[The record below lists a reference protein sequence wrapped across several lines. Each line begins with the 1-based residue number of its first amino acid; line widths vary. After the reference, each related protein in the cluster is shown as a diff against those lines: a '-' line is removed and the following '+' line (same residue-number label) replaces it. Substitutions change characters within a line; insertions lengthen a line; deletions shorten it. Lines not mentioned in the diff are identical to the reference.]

1 METRGVPVGDGERS
15 LKMKRETDESNSTK
29 LFQLRSHLRRETT
42 SYPPIPSVAFHRTSL
57 IRMFQ
62 QEGEIEYPSTKA
74 LSIERHYMTS

>member
-1 METRGVPVGDGERS
+1 
-15 LKMKRETDESNSTK
+15 MKRETDESNSTK

-74 LSIERHYMTS
+74 LSIERRNNT